1 MPINAQIL
9 DNPKSDRVRRIAD
22 LTRTKGRERS
32 GRFLIEGPQS
42 VREAVTWRPDVVQDL
57 YVEVSQA
64 LEHPRIISSTL
75 EKIVETSQDA
85 MIYVHY
91 CTGDVMHRISP
102 DAQGIV
108 AVGNAESMHAGADDV
123 ELGKNGRGPQ
133 IAAFW
138 QVRDPGNAGTVIRAA
153 DAAGCDAV
161 IFVDDCVDVLN
172 PKVIRST
179 AGSLFHLP
187 VLAMSTDEFFTWT
200 GDHNLDVW
208 AADVYGTEE
217 RKPESLPAVLAD
229 KAAIEAPK
237 AVLFGNE
244 ARGLEPDILTRCG
257 RIVSIP
263 LYGKAES
270 LNLGTSAAV
279 MLMSLSMSGHVE
291 RM

>member
-22 LTRTKGRERS
+22 LTRAKGRERS

-75 EKIVETSQDA
+75 EKIVGTSQDA
-85 MIYVHY
+85 TIYVHY

-138 QVRDPGNAGTVIRAA
+138 QVRIK
-153 DAAGCDAV
+153 
-161 IFVDDCVDVLN
+161 F
-172 PKVIRST
+172 
-179 AGSLFHLP
+179 
-187 VLAMSTDEFFTWT
+187 
-200 GDHNLDVW
+200 
-208 AADVYGTEE
+208 
-217 RKPESLPAVLAD
+217 
-229 KAAIEAPK
+229 
-237 AVLFGNE
+237 
-244 ARGLEPDILTRCG
+244 
-257 RIVSIP
+257 
-263 LYGKAES
+263 
-270 LNLGTSAAV
+270 
-279 MLMSLSMSGHVE
+279 
-291 RM
+291 